1 MPWMTNLFNNLAP
14 FRTRPLSQIT
24 LPGTHDS
31 GCYVDR
37 MTNLLSR
44 TQTQDIAGQLAGGI
58 RYFDIRPRRASDGR
72 FWTYHGPAYWGGP
85 LDGEG
90 GILQQVAGFMA
101 ELAPTDR
108 ELAILNVAHFK
119 SFSAED
125 HVALIEQIVATLGD
139 HLLPHTQ
146 AQINLF
152 GAPLVELLTA
162 ADEQVASRVAVLY
175 DGALDEDIEAYV
187 RDNELPA
194 GFFKVSP
201 KYQPDANRIF
211 LFDQY
216 ADRRHV
222 EDGLVYSGIRSDQL
236 AKLRTRQNYAF
247 SKKAWAA
254 EAGNWTANAVGGVA
268 DTLHLFSWTLTPQ
281 KALGDPLE
289 AAQTEANPALEGV
302 FTSNIWGEPGRAYDP
317 TLHPK
322 INIVYVDDYGSE
334 RHRHPG
340 CPLDGMALP
349 VAIAARLNVYADD
362 LPFSPWRW

>member
-1 MPWMTNLFNNLAP
+1 
-14 FRTRPLSQIT
+14 
-24 LPGTHDS
+24 
-31 GCYVDR
+31 
-37 MTNLLSR
+37 
-44 TQTQDIAGQLAGGI
+44 
-58 RYFDIRPRRASDGR
+58 
-72 FWTYHGPAYWGGP
+72 
-85 LDGEG
+85 
-90 GILQQVAGFMA
+90 
-101 ELAPTDR
+101 
-108 ELAILNVAHFK
+108 
-119 SFSAED
+119 FSAED

-201 KYQPDANRIF
+201 KYQPAANRIF

-247 SKKAWAA
+247 SKKAWGPQ
-254 EAGNWTANAVGGVA
+254 AGNWTANAVGG
-268 DTLHLFSWTLTPQ
+268 
-281 KALGDPLE
+281 
-289 AAQTEANPALEGV
+289 
-302 FTSNIWGEPGRAYDP
+302 
-317 TLHPK
+317 
-322 INIVYVDDYGSE
+322 
-334 RHRHPG
+334 
-340 CPLDGMALP
+340 
-349 VAIAARLNVYADD
+349 
-362 LPFSPWRW
+362 